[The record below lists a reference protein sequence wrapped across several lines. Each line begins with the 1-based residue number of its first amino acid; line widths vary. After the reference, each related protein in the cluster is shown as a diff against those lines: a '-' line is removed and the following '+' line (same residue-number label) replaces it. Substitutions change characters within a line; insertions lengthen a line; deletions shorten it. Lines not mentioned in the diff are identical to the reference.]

1 MNKYLSTLAI
11 SFSLL
16 SISCSKDDINTTSE
30 LDDTINSTS
39 QNTLTIDNSSS
50 CYTISPISTRSTDL
64 MDIKI
69 TNRSDYG
76 IEVIGYVYDEDDDT
90 IDLRYPTSKKTTGIF
105 WNSRKR
111 KRSFNR
117 AIPIMIIRHKDGVE
131 EMFQLP
137 IRGRLQCA
145 SDGTYN
151 LSLIHI

>member
-1 MNKYLSTLAI
+1 
-11 SFSLL
+11 
-16 SISCSKDDINTTSE
+16 
-30 LDDTINSTS
+30 
-39 QNTLTIDNSSS
+39 
-50 CYTISPISTRSTDL
+50 

-151 LSLIHI
+151 IRVHNKYIKGENKVLLGKWGKDSEILD